1 VRVKIKRFDRDLPL
15 PGYKSEKAAG
25 ADLYTRETVS
35 IEPGKVG
42 IIALN
47 IAMEI
52 PPGYFVLVAP
62 RGSTHKLGIV
72 MVDSVGI
79 IDEDFC
85 GDNDEYVF
93 PALNFTDRTVVI
105 EKGTRIAQMLLFKN
119 EKLEFT
125 ETEKLENP
133 DRGKLG
139 STGMK

>member
-1 VRVKIKRFDRDLPL
+1 
-15 PGYKSEKAAG
+15 
-25 ADLYTRETVS
+25 
-35 IEPGKVG
+35 
-42 IIALN
+42 
-47 IAMEI
+47 
-52 PPGYFVLVAP
+52 
-62 RGSTHKLGIV
+62 